1 MVWVTDGWF
10 DDPIG
15 LSARAYILVPP
26 IALDKSLLV
35 RPYLIPWIKLL
46 PDPQAYTSSPH
57 WPLLSI
63 TQPHSHAPLRHIN
76 VPAQHAY
83 ASPLDWS
90 PQSRCCLIPV
100 LFLLWSYDIL
110 TNFDAFVVF
119 IDPLSYGPLIRWP
132 DHLPYSF
139 PRTKASAGLRIGPFA
154 YSEDNNRQISQWPH
168 FPISSTFDSRC
179 TPQFCYLGNSSTLLI
194 LVVLRSS

>member
-63 TQPHSHAPLRHIN
+63 TQPHSHAPLQHIN

-119 IDPLSYGPLIRWP
+119 IDSSSYRPLIRRP
-132 DHLPYSF
+132 NHLPYSF
-139 PRTKASAGLRIGPFA
+139 PRTNAL
-154 YSEDNNRQISQWPH
+154 ISQRPH
-168 FPISSTFDSRC
+168 FPISSSLNSRC